1 MNSSAMSEDRKPR
14 CGTDTKPSARVDSA
28 KFFTDE
34 TALWAKV
41 IKDINI
47 EVQ

>member
-1 MNSSAMSEDRKPR
+1 VKIASTLRDGHDA
-14 CGTDTKPSARVDSA
+14 SARVDSA